1 MKKQNHYIGKI
12 AIFVIMLTISLPS
25 VNVFFEPI
33 KDYIP
38 VGFMILIFMGI
49 NSRLKYRNGKITNQL
64 RIPTNYDDL
73 NRIMP
78 FIFGI
83 VFIVGGFFA
92 LKEIHSNKI
101 FWSLLIFT
109 GILSLILGFLFVPS
123 GIIEI
128 NNNELSFANGS
139 RKKTIEIE
147 KINSIVFKSSDIIII
162 DKNQKKHQIDY
173 MNLIESDYQIIKDF
187 LHRKLTNKIEITTYD
202 SIIQN

>member
-25 VNVFFEPI
+25 ANAFFEPL

-49 NSRLKYRNGKITNQL
+49 NSRLKYRNGKLTNQL
-64 RIPTNYDDL
+64 RIPTNYDDI

-83 VFIVGGFFA
+83 VCTVGGFFA
-92 LKEIHSNKI
+92 LKDIDSNKI

-128 NNNELSFANGS
+128 NNNELSFVNGS

-147 KINSIVFKSSDIIII
+147 KIDSIVFKSSDIIII
-162 DKNQKKHQIDY
+162 DKNQKKHEVDY

-187 LHRKLTNKIEITTYD
+187 LHRKLTNKIEITTCD
-202 SIIQN
+202 SNL